1 MRNALRRG
9 AVSIALA
16 SAVLAVPAHGTA
28 TAARA
33 ETTAQQPATEIK
45 FDFQDET
52 VGAQPKSFLPIVG
65 NFVIGAEGD
74 NKVLVIDGRNWKQ
87 GQTAA
92 GVADRAKS
100 LYGERYAEFLDSVK
114 AFAYYPYAVASGVE
128 DFRQGEISLR
138 FKGISGRI
146 DQGAGI
152 LFNLQPNGDY
162 LTVRANPL
170 ENNLVLWKFE
180 KGRRSSVKWIRDV
193 ITPTKTWHELKLV
206 IKGNTVESYVNG
218 KLYLTH
224 QLAQPVSGKVLVEGR
239 QPHVHRRF
247 PRRHG
252 SLSRYRA
259 WRPTV
264 AVLHPSGYRTTSAT
278 IV

>member
-1 MRNALRRG
+1 ICG
-9 AVSIALA
+9 ALA
-16 SAVLAVPAHGTA
+16 AAAQTESTEPGSRSTA
-28 TAARA
+28 
-33 ETTAQQPATEIK
+33 EIK

-74 NKVLVIDGRNWKQ
+74 NKVLVIDGRKWKQ

-114 AFAYYPYAVASGVE
+114 AFAYYPYAVAAGVE
-128 DFRQGEISLR
+128 DFREGEISLR

-146 DQGAGI
+146 DQGAGV

-180 KGRRSSVKWIRDV
+180 KGRRSSVKWIRN
-193 ITPTKTWHELKLV
+193 TPTPTRTWHDLKV
-206 IKGNTVESYVNG
+206 RIAGNKVEGYLNG
-218 KLYLTH
+218 KLYLEH
-224 QLAQPVSGKVLVEGR
+224 DLPAPVAGR
-239 QPHVHRRF
+239 IGLWSNADTYVYF
-247 PRRHG
+247 DD
-252 SLSRYRA
+252 YTVT
-259 WRPTV
+259 PTD
-264 AVLHPSGYRTTSAT
+264 
-278 IV
+278 

>member
-1 MRNALRRG
+1 MRKGVMRRVVLAG
-9 AVSIALA
+9 LVMCAA
-16 SAVLAVPAHGTA
+16 SAAVAQSEST
-28 TAARA
+28 TARA
-33 ETTAQQPATEIK
+33 EPRGRPAGEIK
-45 FDFQDET
+45 FDFQGET

-74 NKVLVIDGRNWKQ
+74 NKVLVIDGRNWKE

-92 GVADRAKS
+92 GVADRARS

-114 AFAYYPYAVASGVE
+114 AFAYYPYAVAAGVD

-180 KGRRSSVKWIRDV
+180 KGRRSSVKWVRDV
-193 ITPTKTWHELKLV
+193 PTPTKTWHELKVV
-206 IKGNTVESYVNG
+206 IKGNTVEGYLNG

-224 QLAQPVSGKVLVEGR
+224 QLAQPVSGKVGVWSKADS
-239 QPHVHRRF
+239 HMYIDD
-247 PRRHG
+247 
-252 SLSRYRA
+252 YR
-259 WRPTV
+259 V
-264 AVLHPSGYRTTSAT
+264 MSAP
-278 IV
+278 

>member
-1 MRNALRRG
+1 MRRVVLAGLVMC
-9 AVSIALA
+9 AA
-16 SAVLAVPAHGTA
+16 SAAVAQSEST
-28 TAARA
+28 TARA
-33 ETTAQQPATEIK
+33 EPRGRPAGEIK
-45 FDFQDET
+45 FDFQGET

-74 NKVLVIDGRNWKQ
+74 NKVLVIDGRNWKE

-92 GVADRAKS
+92 GVADRARS

-114 AFAYYPYAVASGVE
+114 AFAYYPYAVAAGVD

-180 KGRRSSVKWIRDV
+180 KGRRSSVKWVRDV
-193 ITPTKTWHELKLV
+193 PTPTKTWHELKVV
-206 IKGNTVESYVNG
+206 IKGNTVEGYLNG

-224 QLAQPVSGKVLVEGR
+224 QLAQPVSGKVGVWSKADS
-239 QPHVHRRF
+239 HMYIDD
-247 PRRHG
+247 
-252 SLSRYRA
+252 YR
-259 WRPTV
+259 V
-264 AVLHPSGYRTTSAT
+264 MSAP
-278 IV
+278 

>member
-1 MRNALRRG
+1 MRKGVMR
-9 AVSIALA
+9 SIVLA
-16 SAVLAVPAHGTA
+16 GLVMSAAPAVLAQSES

-33 ETTAQQPATEIK
+33 EPGGRSAGEIK

-74 NKVLVIDGRNWKQ
+74 NKVLVIDGRNWKE

-114 AFAYYPYAVASGVE
+114 AFAYYPYAVAGGIE
-128 DFRQGEISLR
+128 DFRGGEISLR

-152 LFNLQPNGDY
+152 LFNLRPNGDY

-180 KGRRSSVKWIRDV
+180 KGRRSSVKWVRDV
-193 ITPTKTWHELKLV
+193 PTPTKTWHELRVV
-206 IKGNTVESYVNG
+206 IKGSTVEGYLNG
-218 KLYLTH
+218 RLYLTH
-224 QLAQPVSGKVLVEGR
+224 QLAQPVSGKIGVWSKADSHMYIDDFRV
-239 QPHVHRRF
+239 V
-247 PRRHG
+247 
-252 SLSRYRA
+252 
-259 WRPTV
+259 
-264 AVLHPSGYRTTSAT
+264 SAP
-278 IV
+278 

>member
-1 MRNALRRG
+1 MQNSMIRTVVFALSMIGG
-9 AVSIALA
+9 ALGTLA
-16 SAVLAVPAHGTA
+16 QSASTASKAKPGSRPAA
-28 TAARA
+28 
-33 ETTAQQPATEIK
+33 EIK

-65 NFVIGAEGD
+65 NFAIGAEGD
-74 NKVLVIDGRNWKQ
+74 NKVLVIDGRNWKE

-114 AFAYYPYAVASGVE
+114 AFAYYPYAVAGGIE
-128 DFRQGEISLR
+128 DFRAGEISMR

-180 KGRRSSVKWIRDV
+180 KGRRSSVKWVRDV
-193 ITPTKTWHELKLV
+193 PTPTKTWHDLKVV
-206 IKGNTVESYVNG
+206 IKGNTVEGYLNG

-224 QLAQPVSGKVLVEGR
+224 QLAQPVSGKVGVWSKADSHMYIDDFR
-239 QPHVHRRF
+239 V
-247 PRRHG
+247 
-252 SLSRYRA
+252 
-259 WRPTV
+259 V
-264 AVLHPSGYRTTSAT
+264 SAP
-278 IV
+278 